1 MVTKFKYSS
10 KPNNRTIFNS
20 LRSVRQYALDNNIL
34 HIAFPKI
41 GCGLDHR
48 NWGVIQKVIKYIFRD
63 TQIKIDL
70 DLEMFL

>member
-10 KPNNRTIFNS
+10 KPNNRTIFNP

-41 GCGLDHR
+41 GCGLDHT
-48 NWGVIQKVIKYIFRD
+48 NWAVIPKMIKYIFRD
-63 TQIKIDL
+63 TQIKIMVYL
-70 DLEMFL
+70 S